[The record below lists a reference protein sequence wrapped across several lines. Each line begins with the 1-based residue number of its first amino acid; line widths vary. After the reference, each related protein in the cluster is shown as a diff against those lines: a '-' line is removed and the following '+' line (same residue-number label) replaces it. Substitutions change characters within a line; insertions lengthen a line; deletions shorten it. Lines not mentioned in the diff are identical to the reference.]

1 MGLFHSLSMAAQSL
15 QAQQYAMGVTGQN
28 IANANTPGY
37 TRRVVD
43 FAEVP
48 PKFGGG
54 VTVQGVRSVRDGFIE
69 RRLLEQVPVGARER
83 AIADAL
89 AVVETSLGA
98 PGAAL
103 DAQLNV
109 LFDAFA
115 ALADDPSSTIA
126 RRQVQIAGEALTSA
140 FAEMADRLESA
151 RRDAD
156 GRIRATVDEIN
167 TLTVRLAELNEVIP
181 GARVAGSAHGLED
194 EQQALLRQLSELVD
208 VRVLDRGEG
217 GVDVTL
223 SNGQPLVIGESRF
236 ALGIAA
242 GTNGYAEIHS
252 NGQTIAPAISGGALG
267 GHLWMRDTLIPGYQT
282 ALDQLAFDTAAQIN
296 ARHTAGFDA
305 TGQPGGD
312 FFTFSTPPAGVAGA
326 AQAIAISA
334 GIVADNGR
342 IAAAAVQ
349 LPGDNGTARAI
360 ADLRTARVLDG
371 NTATLNDAWASF
383 VYQVGAD
390 ARAAVSRR
398 DTQAAMIRE
407 VDAIRDQVSGVSL
420 DEEALNLLKFQRA
433 YEANARFFTTVDS
446 MLVTLLNLVK

>member
-15 QAQQYAMGVTGQN
+15 QAQQYAMDVTGQN
-28 IANANTPGY
+28 IANVNTPGY

-48 PKFGGG
+48 AKFGGG

-69 RRLLEQVPVGARER
+69 RRLLEQVPVGAREG
-83 AIADAL
+83 AVAEAL
-89 AVVETSLGA
+89 ALVETALGA

-103 DAQLNV
+103 DGQLTA

-115 ALADDPSSTIA
+115 ALADDPASPVG
-126 RRQVQIAGEALTSA
+126 RRQVQIAAESLSSG
-140 FAEMADRLESA
+140 FAEMTDRLETA

-156 GRIRATVDEIN
+156 LRLRGTVDEIN
-167 TLTVRLAELNEVIP
+167 SITTRLAELNQAIP
-181 GARVAGSAHGLED
+181 GARAAGSAHSLED
-194 EQQALLRQLSELVD
+194 EQHALVRQLSGLVD
-208 VRVLDRGEG
+208 LRVIERSEG

-223 SNGQPLVIGESRF
+223 ANGQPLVIGESPIP
-236 ALGIAA
+236 LEIAQDA
-242 GTNGYAEIHS
+242 SGYAVIQS
-252 NGQTIAPAISGGALG
+252 GGQDVAQAVGGGALG
-267 GHLWMRDTLIPGYQT
+267 GHLRVRDTLIPGYQA
-282 ALDQLAFDTAAQIN
+282 ALDQLAFDTAAQVN
-296 ARHTAGFDA
+296 ALHSAGFDA

-312 FFTFSTPPAGVAGA
+312 FFTFSVPPSGVSGA
-326 AQAIAISA
+326 ARAIQVSA
-334 GIVADNGR
+334 GIAADNGR
-342 IAAAAVQ
+342 IAAAAAP

-360 ADLRTARVLDG
+360 AGLRTARVLNG
-371 NTATLNDAWASF
+371 NTATLNDAWAGF

-390 ARAAVSRR
+390 ARAAANAR
-398 DTQAAMIRE
+398 DTQAAMVRE